1 MTGNEMSR
9 TRFPA
14 MLEAAERGG
23 PQRIVFHGR
32 LNAMIISPEDWA
44 AIREAAK
51 NAVAA
56 DADDDIVFP
65 TIDQIGIRPADMPS
79 DSGEP

>member
-1 MTGNEMSR
+1 
-9 TRFPA
+9 

-23 PQRIVFHGR
+23 PQRIVCHGR
-32 LNAMIISPEDWA
+32 LKAMIVSPRDWA

-56 DADDDIVFP
+56 DADDDIAFP
-65 TIDQIGIRPADMPS
+65 TIDRIGIRPTS
-79 DSGEP
+79 LQR